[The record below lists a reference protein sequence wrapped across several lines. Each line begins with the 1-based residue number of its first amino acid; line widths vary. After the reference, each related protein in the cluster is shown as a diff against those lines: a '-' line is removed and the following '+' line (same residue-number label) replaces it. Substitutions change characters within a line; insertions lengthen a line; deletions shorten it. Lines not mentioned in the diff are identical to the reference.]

1 VNEPTSP
8 AVPDGS
14 APPLAGRTGPRAAGP
29 PSKRRRLAEAHRAEL
44 ADEAA
49 FLRLS
54 LTDLDRELA
63 AGELERSDY
72 EELRHRYEER
82 AGTVAEALRQL
93 QSSPGTVI
101 TGDQAPRRRFRLAAR
116 RHRLVLG
123 WTAAACFAAAGVLLG
138 LGVAGVAP
146 FARPSSTLSAQTRI
160 DIELA
165 EAAVL
170 AGHGHISLAVD
181 TYEKVLALD
190 PEQPEALADGGWL
203 ERVAGRSDG
212 RPSLVAQ
219 GDREIAAAAALDP
232 GYALA
237 HGYEGVTLL
246 EDGHN
251 PSAAVGAFRLMLDD
265 HPSAGLLAS
274 VRDEA
279 VRAFAAAHQ
288 PLPRPLER

>member
-1 VNEPTSP
+1 MSGLTSP
-8 AVPDGS
+8 S
-14 APPLAGRTGPRAAGP
+14 ARAGGTRPPPE
-29 PSKRRRLAEAHRAEL
+29 RRRPLEVRRAEL

-54 LTDLDRELA
+54 LSDLDRELA
-63 AGELERSDY
+63 AGELEQSDY
-72 EELRHRYEER
+72 EELRDRYEER
-82 AGTVAEALRQL
+82 AGAVAEALRQL
-93 QSSPGTVI
+93 QRPPDTSTSDRATTRTPGRT
-101 TGDQAPRRRFRLAAR
+101 AKRRRLRLATR

-123 WTAAACFAAAGVLLG
+123 WTAAACFGAAGVLLG
-138 LGVAGVAP
+138 LGIAGVAP
-146 FARPSSTLSAQTRI
+146 FARSSSTLSAQSRI

-203 ERVAGRSDG
+203 VRLAGRSG
-212 RPSLVAQ
+212 SRPSLVAQ
-219 GDREIAAAAALDP
+219 GDREIAAAAALDS

-246 EDGHN
+246 QDSHN
-251 PSAAVGAFRLMLDD
+251 PRAAVAAFRVMLAD
-265 HPSAGLLAS
+265 HPSARLLAS
-274 VRDEA
+274 VRSEA
-279 VRAFAAAHQ
+279 SRAYAAAHQ
-288 PLPRPLER
+288 PLPAALERRGNR